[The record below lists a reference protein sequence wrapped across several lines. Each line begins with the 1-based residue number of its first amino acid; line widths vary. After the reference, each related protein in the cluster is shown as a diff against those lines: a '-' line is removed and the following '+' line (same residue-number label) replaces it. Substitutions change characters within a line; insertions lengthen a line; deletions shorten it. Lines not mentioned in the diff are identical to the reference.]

1 MLKSQVGLIVAAI
14 TLILLLF
21 FYGRN
26 TPLKELSISDNLT
39 IIDGFDIDAYA
50 EEAKQKLML
59 KPKDS
64 LSLLQSLISK
74 RKPDSLNIIYLQ
86 QIAGIWENNSN
97 FALASDFYRRVAVV
111 DSIAN
116 RWEFAG
122 DKLFEAYKINTDTLL
137 RNYLL
142 NNAVDAFTTVTLLDT
157 SLIEPKVKL
166 AILHVDELQ
175 NTMTGVTML
184 LDVVKKQP
192 KHVIA
197 NLTLGRLSLVSG
209 QFDKA
214 KQRLNTVLS
223 VEPENTEALLFLAG
237 VYEQTNE
244 PQKAIEY
251 YNKCKALIKNP
262 AIKKNIDKYLNKLI
276 NK

>member
-97 FALASDFYRRVAVV
+97 FALASDFYRRIATV
-111 DSIAN
+111 DSVAN

-214 KQRLNTVLS
+214 KQRLNTVLG

-244 PQKAIEY
+244 TKKAIEY

-262 AIKKNIDKYLNKLI
+262 TIKQNIDKYLNKLI

>member
-1 MLKSQVGLIVAAI
+1 LLKSQVGLIVAAI

>member
-1 MLKSQVGLIVAAI
+1 LKSQVGLIVAAI

-97 FALASDFYRRVAVV
+97 FALASDFYRRIATV
-111 DSIAN
+111 DSVAN

-214 KQRLNTVLS
+214 KQRLNTVLG

-244 PQKAIEY
+244 TKKAIEY

-262 AIKKNIDKYLNKLI
+262 TIKQNIDKYLNKLI

>member
-1 MLKSQVGLIVAAI
+1 LLKSQVGLIVAAI

-97 FALASDFYRRVAVV
+97 FALASDFYRRIATV
-111 DSIAN
+111 DSVAN

-214 KQRLNTVLS
+214 KQRLNTVLG

-244 PQKAIEY
+244 TKKAIEY

-262 AIKKNIDKYLNKLI
+262 TIKQNIDKYLNKLI

>member
-1 MLKSQVGLIVAAI
+1 MTKSQIGLIISAVAFV
-14 TLILLLF
+14 LLLF
-21 FYGRN
+21 FFGRN
-26 TPLKELSISDNLT
+26 VPLKESTVAGNLNNT
-39 IIDGFDIDAYA
+39 TDFDMETYI
-50 EEAKQKLML
+50 ETAKQNLML
-59 KPKDS
+59 KPRDS
-64 LSLLQSLISK
+64 LSLLQSLVSK
-74 RKPDSLNIIYLQ
+74 RKSDSTNIIYLQ
-86 QIAGIWENNSN
+86 QIAAIWENNSN
-97 FALASDFYRRVAVV
+97 FALSSEFHKRIAVV
-111 DSIAN
+111 DSTAK

-122 DKLFEAYKINTDTLL
+122 DKLFEAYNNSTDSLL
-137 RNYLL
+137 RNYLI
-142 NNAVDAFTTVTLLDT
+142 NNAVESYNNVIFLDS

-166 AILHVDELQ
+166 AVLHIDELQ
-175 NTMTGVTML
+175 NTMAGVTLL
-184 LDVVKKQP
+184 LDVVKKEP
-192 KHVIA
+192 KHIAA

-244 PQKAIEY
+244 TEKAIVY

-262 AIKKNIDKYLNKLI
+262 TIKQNIDKYLNNLI